1 MLLWAVESGKVSD
14 LKPPGHVLSA
24 TGCVVVAKVRSYSK
38 KRHYCRAAWKL
49 NGCLGVGRASTL
61 DAN

>member
-38 KRHYCRAAWKL
+38 KRALLQGRLEAQWL
-49 NGCLGVGRASTL
+49 LGCWAG
-61 DAN
+61 